1 MGELPLA
8 FQAKLLRAIQE
19 KEITRVGGTVPVK
32 VDVRIIAATNRN
44 LEDMVHQ
51 HLFRED
57 LYYRLNVFP
66 VLIDPLRKRQEDII
80 PLTNFFIQ
88 KYNQEFGL
96 HKSISPAALNL
107 LSVQPL
113 QGNVRELQNIIQ
125 HAMINTTFDEIKSS
139 DILHTFTCVSRRT
152 AAAPHTGGAQQQ
164 PRRPASLKQMLEEK
178 EREILLDYSRYYR
191 TTQQLADALHTSQP
205 TIVRKLQKYRIRS
218 GEG

>member
-1 MGELPLA
+1 M
-8 FQAKLLRAIQE
+8 
-19 KEITRVGGTVPVK
+19 GGTVPVK

-125 HAMINTTFDEIKSS
+125 HRHDQHNLRRDQ
-139 DILHTFTCVSRRT
+139 ILRHPPHLHLRFAAHGRRAAYRRRT
-152 AAAPHTGGAQQQ
+152 AAAPA
-164 PRRPASLKQMLEEK
+164 PRLPE
-178 EREILLDYSRYYR
+178 
-191 TTQQLADALHTSQP
+191 TDA
-205 TIVRKLQKYRIRS
+205 
-218 GEG
+218 

>member
-1 MGELPLA
+1 M
-8 FQAKLLRAIQE
+8 
-19 KEITRVGGTVPVK
+19 
-32 VDVRIIAATNRN
+32 
-44 LEDMVHQ
+44 
-51 HLFRED
+51 FRED

-107 LSVQPL
+107 LSVSHCRATW
-113 QGNVRELQNIIQ
+113 RELQNIIQ

-139 DILHTFTCVSRRT
+139 DILHTFTCVSRAHGRRAAYRGRT
-152 AAAPHTGGAQQQ
+152 AAAP
-164 PRRPASLKQMLEEK
+164 RPASLKQMLEEK

-218 GEG
+218 DEG